1 MKSDGYINKI
11 RSQIFDNFT
20 SLDPKYYGGD
30 FDMPENHGTA
40 NMVVIDSTGN
50 AVISTSTINTL

>member
-1 MKSDGYINKI
+1 MDKI

-20 SLDPKYYGGD
+20 SSDPKYYGGD

-40 NMVVIDSTGN
+40 NMVVIDSKGN
-50 AVISTSTINTL
+50 VVISTSTINT